1 MHNLNNNCHVYRASS
16 RPQGQIKE
24 NKRHLN
30 FLFYRNLLYFKR
42 LIFYFFLISKK
53 NSNFSYVLE
62 RKIFLKSVA
71 G

>member
-30 FLFYRNLLYFKR
+30 FFILSEPPLFQTFNFLFFFNFEKK
-42 LIFYFFLISKK
+42 FEFFLC
-53 NSNFSYVLE
+53 FG
-62 RKIFLKSVA
+62 A
-71 G
+71 